1 MMDSPFIQQGWMPI
15 KYEPSRPCSDVP
27 DALCDYL
34 AENPRLSFF
43 LTPEM
48 HFKDEDGNDLKIER
62 WTTQKKMM
70 DGAH

>member
-1 MMDSPFIQQGWMPI
+1 MMDSPLIQQGWIPI
-15 KYEPSRPCSDVP
+15 KYEPSRPSSDVP
-27 DALCDYL
+27 DVLCDYL

-48 HFKDEDGNDLKIER
+48 LFKDEDGNDLKIER